1 MDFYLRH
8 LFSIRL
14 SLCWLSEISCDSLT
28 SALQPNPSYL
38 RQLDLSHNELEDSG
52 VKLLCDF
59 LQSPQCRLETLRLW
73 NCSSTEISCNSLTSA
88 LKSNPSHLRELDLGN
103 NNLQDSGV
111 KLLCD
116 FLQSPTCG
124 LKTLS
129 PQCTLETLRLWGCSL
144 SEISCDSLASA
155 LNANPSHLRELQLGD
170 NKLQDAGVKQLCDFL
185 QSPHCRLEILRSVH
199 LLCTCTDSGVKLLCD
214 FLENPYCKLRN
225 FRSDT
230 IFVLLPKIEYIGH
243 WWSWQS
249 LLHRSTSLRLW
260 NCSLS
265 EESCASLA
273 SALSSNPSHLR
284 ELQLS
289 GNKLQDSGVKL
300 LCDILQ
306 NEHCRLE
313 TLKSVRDILSPCLYQ
328 QYSAL
333 RKKVPAS
340 KLFLNRFL
348 LFC

>member
-1 MDFYLRH
+1 ASLASALRSNPSHLRELDLSKNHMLQDSGVKPLFDFLQSPHCR
-8 LFSIRL
+8 LKNLRL

-124 LKTLS
+124 LKTL
-129 PQCTLETLRLWGCSL
+129 RLWGCSL

-199 LLCTCTDSGVKLLCD
+199 LLCTCTDSGVKLL
-214 FLENPYCKLRN
+214 
-225 FRSDT
+225 
-230 IFVLLPKIEYIGH
+230 
-243 WWSWQS
+243 WQS

-313 TLKSVRDILSPCLYQ
+313 TLKSVRDILTAVNPS
-328 QYSAL
+328 
-333 RKKVPAS
+333 
-340 KLFLNRFL
+340 LN
-348 LFC
+348 

>member
-1 MDFYLRH
+1 ASLASALRSNPSHLRELDLSKNHMLQDSGVKPLFDFLQSPHCR
-8 LFSIRL
+8 LKNLRL

-129 PQCTLETLRLWGCSL
+129 L

-230 IFVLLPKIEYIGH
+230 IF
-243 WWSWQS
+243 
-249 LLHRSTSLRLW
+249 
-260 NCSLS
+260 
-265 EESCASLA
+265 ESCASLA

-328 QYSAL
+328 QYCTKHFIKAKIQYLLGIVSQSCH
-333 RKKVPAS
+333 PQ
-340 KLFLNRFL
+340 LF
-348 LFC
+348 